1 MSFKHPENCTCTLRS
16 ASIKPIRE
24 GREYIKDS
32 RLRAWEDR
40 NMSMNHE
47 PSSSIFIRSRPR
59 MGMCLCVCE
68 LALASRCL
76 VASAPMSL
84 TAARGEGKGGVDPLC
99 RFKTPR
105 VRISCPLTRSI
116 LGGTARTSQSRW
128 RPLTLHAEKNINF
141 RFAAIVSICD

>member
-1 MSFKHPENCTCTLRS
+1 MHIKKCFDKTNKRRKRVYQGFKAESLGGQGHEH
-16 ASIKPIRE
+16 
-24 GREYIKDS
+24 
-32 RLRAWEDR
+32 
-40 NMSMNHE
+40 MNHE